1 MSIFRK
7 KTKTS
12 LEEELKKTGDLY
24 NSVMNTVDRIE
35 KKVEKFKGEGR
46 TNDAIFA
53 AKIATIWRSN
63 GDYLRFYIIELKK
76 SIETGKED
84 ESCRLSEVARD
95 MIRQGTARLVDENY
109 QLYDQIISP
118 SKVRPKPYI

>member
-12 LEEELKKTGDLY
+12 LEDELKKIGDLY

-35 KKVEKFKGEGR
+35 KMIENFKSQGR
-46 TNDAIFA
+46 INDAIFA
-53 AKIATIWRSN
+53 AKIATIWSSN
-63 GDYLRFYIIELKK
+63 GDYLRFCIIELKK
-76 SIETGKED
+76 SIETGKENK
-84 ESCRLSEVARD
+84 SYRLSEAARD
-95 MIRQGTARLVDENY
+95 MIRQGTARLVGENY

-118 SKVRPKPYI
+118 SQITLNPYI

>member
-12 LEEELKKTGDLY
+12 LEDELKKTGDLY

-35 KKVEKFKGEGR
+35 KMIEKFKSEGR
-46 TNDAIFA
+46 INDAIFA

-63 GDYLRFYIIELKK
+63 GDYLRFCIIELKK

-84 ESCRLSEVARD
+84 KSCCFSEVARD

-118 SKVRPKPYI
+118 PQFT

>member
-7 KTKTS
+7 NTKTL
-12 LEEELKKTGDLY
+12 LEEELKKTSDLY

-63 GDYLRFYIIELKK
+63 GDYLRFCIIELKK
-76 SIETGKED
+76 SIETGKENK
-84 ESCRLSEVARD
+84 SCCFSEVARD

-118 SKVRPKPYI
+118 SQIV